1 MSVGV
6 WYWVWW
12 GFDMVWLCPDH
23 HCCHSYRNKEKFKF
37 SSKCFYVVVCHSINP
52 NLPIRHWKWLNSKM
66 VYVIHHFWVDLGG
79 LTVVCQTKG
88 FFSALTNSIVY
99 QSFWWSH
106 KNMQI
111 QVPLWD
117 YSGGQIEL
125 HYGIKLLFTSTPP
138 AKTVFDLT
146 NQLIATIYL
155 LQSLLIHLLK
165 HFLYFSMSKWT
176 KGFSSVPF
184 QFSLD

>member
-1 MSVGV
+1 MISGCGTEFDGALIWCGYGLIITAVIV
-6 WYWVWW
+6 TETKKSSSFQLHVFTWW
-12 GFDMVWLCPDH
+12 FVLPLI
-23 HCCHSYRNKEKFKF
+23 RI
-37 SSKCFYVVVCHSINP
+37 SKLDTENDWIQ
-52 NLPIRHWKWLNSKM
+52 KWC
-66 VYVIHHFWVDLGG
+66 VTACYTHLGG

-88 FFSALTNSIVY
+88 FCSGLTNSIVY

-155 LQSLLIHLLK
+155 LQSLLIHFLK
-165 HFLYFSMSKWT
+165 HFLYFSMSKWERA
-176 KGFSSVPF
+176 SAQSP
-184 QFSLD
+184 SNSI

>member
-1 MSVGV
+1 MSGCGTEFDGV
-6 WYWVWW
+6 LIWCGYVLITA
-12 GFDMVWLCPDH
+12 VIVTET
-23 HCCHSYRNKEKFKF
+23 KK
-37 SSKCFYVVVCHSINP
+37 SSSFQVNVFTLWFVIVLIQICKLDTENDWIQ
-52 NLPIRHWKWLNSKM
+52 KWCITAC
-66 VYVIHHFWVDLGG
+66 YTHLGG